1 MKGAIVKKDRN
12 ILIVDDETM
21 VTDFLKPYLAKSGF
35 AVYIAHTG
43 KEALE
48 LYKQHNISLI
58 ILDLMLPDITGEEIC
73 KTIRS
78 MARTP
83 IIMLTAKV
91 HESSILEGLHMGAD
105 DYILKPASP
114 RIVVAKV
121 EAVLRRFESDEL
133 ASIPVSF
140 NNGDLTIDFQSGIV
154 KKQGEAV
161 SLTPTEFKLLSTM
174 AKAPNRIFTRDQ
186 LISYALEDEF
196 DGFDRSIDTYI
207 KGLRAKIEN
216 DRKKPGYIVTAHG
229 LGYKF
234 QINK

>member
-1 MKGAIVKKDRN
+1 MSPGFALFMKGAIMKKDRN

-21 VTDFLKPYLAKSGF
+21 VMDFLEPYLAKSGF
-35 AVYIAHTG
+35 VVYIAHTG

-48 LYKQHNISLI
+48 LFRENNISLI
-58 ILDLMLPDITGEEIC
+58 ILDLMLPDIAGEEIC
-73 KTIRS
+73 RTIRS

-91 HESSILEGLHMGAD
+91 QESSILEGLRMGAD
-105 DYILKPASP
+105 DYLLKPASP

-121 EAVLRRFESDEL
+121 EAVLRRFECDEL

-140 NNGDLTIDFQSGIV
+140 NNGDMTIDYQSGIV
-154 KKQGEAV
+154 KRQGEAV
-161 SLTPTEFKLLSTM
+161 YLTPTEYKLLSTM

-196 DGFDRSIDTYI
+196 VGFDRSMSV
-207 KGLRAKIEN
+207 AN
-216 DRKKPGYIVTAHG
+216 
-229 LGYKF
+229 
-234 QINK
+234 